1 MAKIISFPKPKE
13 NPWKPRNPMDL
24 YFLQCLKEKGVVE
37 DGEGGRIPGKG
48 KTED

>member
-24 YFLQCLKEKGVVE
+24 FFLQCLKEKGVVE
-37 DGEGGRIPGKG
+37 DGQFGKIPG
-48 KTED
+48 EREEES